1 MTGAPELATSPAAA
15 GAAAGEGAPDVCLV
29 TMPYASPTRP
39 SMALGL
45 LKAILAEGG
54 ISASVAYANLW
65 FAESVGLR
73 RYSLCAS
80 NMPIVFLAGEWTF
93 AAAAFGDDP
102 RRAERDAEYLRQ
114 IRAASDGYPQVW
126 SGARGRE
133 FIADLLALR
142 EAATAFVDEAARRV
156 LATGARVVGCT
167 STFEQHVASLALLR
181 RIRELDPGVITMLGG
196 ANCETVMG
204 EATHRCFPW
213 VDYVVSGEAD
223 GLVTELCRLAL
234 SRGRDVPAGEL
245 PRGVL
250 GPAHRE
256 TTELSQP
263 GGAGARLT
271 GHRKPRHKLARALFS
286 DLDSLPTPR
295 YEDYFAALATSKIA
309 PHVRPGLPLESS
321 RGCWWGAAHQCTF
334 CGLNGTSLGYR
345 SKSPERVLA
354 EVREL
359 EDRYGVTDF
368 EAVDNIL
375 DMAYHKTLLPELA
388 ADARERRPQPAAGPG
403 PGHDP
408 SPGPG
413 PRRIFFEIKANV
425 SRAQVA
431 ALVDAGI
438 MWVQPGIESLH
449 SEVLKLMDKGIQGWQ
464 NVQLLKWARELG
476 LRLSW
481 SILWG
486 FPGEKDDWYE
496 DMAQWLPAMTHLP
509 PPAATPRVRFDRY
522 SVYHEQASRL
532 GLILFP
538 IGTLSL
544 VYPAGPGDL
553 DSMAYFFTTEPN
565 SGPLR
570 IIQTLDEA
578 VTANPGV
585 RAVTQAV
592 RDWSAAH
599 RGGDLPVLTREDR
612 AGVLEITDTRAC
624 ARTPRQLLTGLAR
637 AVLLACD
644 NAPRPARLA
653 ELVSR
658 DAGLAASQDE
668 IDAVVRQLLGDR
680 LVLAMDERLVSL
692 VLRGPVPDRIPGYS
706 EFPGGGL
713 VATAASGGLPATAA
727 GKPDAESR

>member
-1 MTGAPELATSPAAA
+1 MTGAPELAR
-15 GAAAGEGAPDVCLV
+15 APDVCLV

-54 ISASVAYANLW
+54 ITAAVAYANLW

-93 AAAAFGDDP
+93 AGAAFHDDP

-114 IRAASDGYPQVW
+114 VRQASDGYPQVW
-126 SGARGRE
+126 SGAHGSE
-133 FIADLLALR
+133 FTADLLALR
-142 EAATAFVDEAARRV
+142 AAATEFVDEAARRV
-156 LATGARVVGCT
+156 LATGARVIGCT

-181 RIRELDPGVITMLGG
+181 RVRELDPGVITILGG

-234 SRGRDVPAGEL
+234 TRGRDVPADEL

-250 GPAHRE
+250 GPAHRMPIE
-256 TTELSQP
+256 AGQQ
-263 GGAGARLT
+263 GDAGARPA
-271 GHRKPRHKLARALFS
+271 GHRKPRHKLARALFN

-295 YEDYFAALATSKIA
+295 YEDYFATLATSKIG
-309 PHVRPGLPLESS
+309 PNVRPGLPLESS
-321 RGCWWGAAHQCTF
+321 RGCWWGAVHQCTF

-345 SKSPERVLA
+345 SKSPGRVLT
-354 EVREL
+354 ELHEL
-359 EDRYGVTDF
+359 EDRYGVSDF

-375 DMAYHKTLLPELA
+375 DMAYHKELLPELA
-388 ADARERRPQPAAGPG
+388 ADGRSQ
-403 PGHDP
+403 
-408 SPGPG
+408 
-413 PRRIFFEIKANV
+413 RIFFEIKANV
-425 SRAQVA
+425 SRAQVQ

-449 SEVLKLMDKGIQGWQ
+449 SEVLALMDKGIQGWQ

-481 SILWG
+481 SVLWG

-496 DMAQWLPAMTHLP
+496 DMAQWLPALTHLP

-522 SVYHEQASRL
+522 SVYHERASQL

-538 IGTLSL
+538 IGALSL
-544 VYPAGPGDL
+544 IYPAGPGDL
-553 DSMAYFFTTEPN
+553 DSLAYFFTTEPD

-570 IIQTLDEA
+570 IVQSLSEV
-578 VTANPGV
+578 VTSNPGI
-585 RAVTQAV
+585 RAVTRAV

-599 RGGDLPVLTREDR
+599 RGGDLPVLASQDR

-644 NAPRPARLA
+644 GAPRPARLA
-653 ELVSR
+653 AIVSR
-658 DAGLAASQDE
+658 DSGITASPDE
-668 IDAVVRQLLGDR
+668 IDAVVRKLRDDR
-680 LVLAMDERLVSL
+680 LVLAMDGRLVGL
-692 VLRGPVPDRIPGYS
+692 VLPSPVPDHIPDYS

-713 VATAASGGLPATAA
+713 VAGA

>member
-1 MTGAPELATSPAAA
+1 
-15 GAAAGEGAPDVCLV
+15 
-29 TMPYASPTRP
+29 MPYASPTRP

-93 AAAAFGDDP
+93 AVAAFGDDP

-142 EAATAFVDEAARRV
+142 EAATAFVDQAARRV

-181 RIRELDPGVITMLGG
+181 RIHELDPDVITMLGG

-234 SRGRDVPAGEL
+234 TRGRDVPAGEL

-250 GPAHRE
+250 GPAHRQ
-256 TTELSQP
+256 TTEAGQP
-263 GGAGARLT
+263 GGAGARLA

-286 DLDSLPTPR
+286 DLDSLPVPR
-295 YEDYFAALATSKIA
+295 YEDYFAALAASTIA

-359 EDRYGVTDF
+359 EDRYGVSDF

-388 ADARERRPQPAAGPG
+388 ADARERRPPPAAGPSPGHNHSPG
-403 PGHDP
+403 PGH
-408 SPGPG
+408 SSGSSPG

-578 VTANPGV
+578 VTSNPGV

-599 RGGDLPVLTREDR
+599 RGGDLPVLTLEDR

-653 ELVSR
+653 ELVRR
-658 DAGLAASQDE
+658 DDGLTASQDE
-668 IDAVVRQLLGDR
+668 IDAVVRKLLDDR

-692 VLRGPVPDRIPGYS
+692 VLRGPVPDRIPDYS

-713 VATAASGGLPATAA
+713 VATAARGGLLATAA

>member
-1 MTGAPELATSPAAA
+1 MTGAPELVTSPAAVE
-15 GAAAGEGAPDVCLV
+15 AAAGEGAPDVCLV

-54 ISASVAYANLW
+54 ITASVAYANLW

-126 SGARGRE
+126 SGARGDE
-133 FIADLLALR
+133 LIADLLALR
-142 EAATAFVDEAARRV
+142 EAATAFMDEAARRV

-181 RIRELDPGVITMLGG
+181 RVHELDPDVITMLGG

-204 EATHRCFPW
+204 EATHRCFWW

-256 TTELSQP
+256 TMEAGQP
-263 GGAGARLT
+263 GGAGARLA
-271 GHRKPRHKLARALFS
+271 GHRKPRHKLARALFA

-295 YEDYFAALATSKIA
+295 YDEYFATLAASGIG
-309 PHVRPGLPLESS
+309 PNVRPGLPLESS

-359 EDRYGVTDF
+359 EDRYGVSDF

-375 DMAYHKTLLPELA
+375 DMAYHKTLLPQLA
-388 ADARERRPQPAAGPG
+388 ADAARPAR
-403 PGHDP
+403 
-408 SPGPG
+408 
-413 PRRIFFEIKANV
+413 PRRIFYEIKANV
-425 SRAQVA
+425 SRTQVA

-438 MWVQPGIESLH
+438 TWVQPGIESLH
-449 SEVLKLMDKGIQGWQ
+449 SEVLALMDKGIQGWQ
-464 NVQLLKWARELG
+464 NLQILKWARELG

-522 SVYHEQASRL
+522 SVYHERASQL

-544 VYPAGPGDL
+544 VYPSGPGDL
-553 DSMAYFFTTEPN
+553 DSMAYFFATEPD

-570 IIQTLDEA
+570 IIQALDEA
-578 VTANPGV
+578 VTASPGI

-599 RGGDLPVLTREDR
+599 RGGELPVLAMEDR

-624 ARTPRQLLTGLAR
+624 ARTSRQLLTGLAR

-658 DAGLAASQDE
+658 ENNITASPDE
-668 IDAVVRQLLGDR
+668 IDAVVRKLLDDR
-680 LVLAMDERLVSL
+680 LVLAMDGRLVSL
-692 VLRGPVPDRIPGYS
+692 VLRGPVPDRIPDYS

-713 VATAASGGLPATAA
+713 LAAKAA

>member
-1 MTGAPELATSPAAA
+1 MTSAPELVTCSPAAC
-15 GAAAGEGAPDVCLV
+15 GAAGEQRAPDVCLV

-45 LKAILAEGG
+45 LKAILAESG

-80 NMPIVFLAGEWTF
+80 NLPIVFLAGEWTF
-93 AAAAFGDDP
+93 AGAAFHDDP

-114 IRAASDGYPQVW
+114 VRQASDGYPRVW
-126 SGARGRE
+126 SGARGGE
-133 FIADLLALR
+133 FVADLLALR
-142 EAATAFVDEAARRV
+142 ATATEFVDEAARRV

-181 RIRELDPGVITMLGG
+181 RVRELDPGVITMLGG

-234 SRGRDVPAGEL
+234 TRGRDVAAEEL
-245 PRGVL
+245 PHGVL

-256 TTELSQP
+256 AQEPGQQ
-263 GGAGARLT
+263 GGAGARLARR
-271 GHRKPRHKLARALFS
+271 RKPRHKLARALFH

-295 YEDYFAALATSKIA
+295 YDEYFDTLAASPLGAN
-309 PHVRPGLPLESS
+309 VRPGLPLESS

-345 SKSPERVLA
+345 SKSPERVRT

-359 EDRYGVTDF
+359 EDRYGVSDF

-375 DMAYHKTLLPELA
+375 DMGYHKTLLPELA
-388 ADARERRPQPAAGPG
+388 ADARRRTPAGG
-403 PGHDP
+403 Q
-408 SPGPG
+408 ST
-413 PRRIFFEIKANV
+413 RRIFYEIKANV

-431 ALVDAGI
+431 ALVDAGV

-449 SEVLKLMDKGIQGWQ
+449 SEVLRLMDKGIQGWQ

-496 DMAQWLPAMTHLP
+496 DMAQWLPALAHLP
-509 PPAATPRVRFDRY
+509 PPAATPRVRYDRY
-522 SVYHEQASRL
+522 SVYHEQASQQ

-538 IGTLSL
+538 IGALSL

-553 DSMAYFFTTEPN
+553 DALAYFFTTEPN

-570 IIQTLDEA
+570 IIQTLNDA
-578 VTANPGV
+578 VTANPGI

-592 RDWSAAH
+592 RDWAAAH
-599 RGGDLPVLTREDR
+599 RSGELPVLAMEDR

-624 ARTPRQLLTGLAR
+624 ARTSRQLLTGLSR

-644 NAPRPARLA
+644 SAPRPARLA
-653 ELVSR
+653 EIVSR
-658 DAGLAASQDE
+658 DAGITASQDE
-668 IDAVVRQLLGDR
+668 IDAIVRRLRDDQ
-680 LVLAMDERLVSL
+680 LVLSMDGRLVSI
-692 VLRGPVPDRIPGYS
+692 VLHSPVPDRIPDYS

-713 VATAASGGLPATAA
+713 VAGR
-727 GKPDAESR
+727 PDAESR

>member
-1 MTGAPELATSPAAA
+1 
-15 GAAAGEGAPDVCLV
+15 
-29 TMPYASPTRP
+29 
-39 SMALGL
+39 
-45 LKAILAEGG
+45 
-54 ISASVAYANLW
+54 
-65 FAESVGLR
+65 
-73 RYSLCAS
+73 
-80 NMPIVFLAGEWTF
+80 
-93 AAAAFGDDP
+93 
-102 RRAERDAEYLRQ
+102 
-114 IRAASDGYPQVW
+114 
-126 SGARGRE
+126 
-133 FIADLLALR
+133 
-142 EAATAFVDEAARRV
+142 
-156 LATGARVVGCT
+156 
-167 STFEQHVASLALLR
+167 VASLALLR
-181 RIRELDPGVITMLGG
+181 RVRELDPGVITMLGG

-234 SRGRDVPAGEL
+234 TRGRDVATEEL

-250 GPAHRE
+250 GPAHR
-256 TTELSQP
+256 QAQQ
-263 GGAGARLT
+263 GDAGARPA
-271 GHRKPRHKLARALFS
+271 GPRKARGKLARALFG
-286 DLDSLPTPR
+286 DLDSLPTPE
-295 YEDYFAALATSKIA
+295 YDDYFDTLAASPLKAN
-309 PHVRPGLPLESS
+309 VRPGLPLESS

-359 EDRYGVTDF
+359 EDRYGVSDF

-375 DMAYHKTLLPELA
+375 DMSYHKTLLPELA
-388 ADARERRPQPAAGPG
+388 ADT
-403 PGHDP
+403 
-408 SPGPG
+408 ST
-413 PRRIFFEIKANV
+413 RRIFYEIKANV

-449 SEVLKLMDKGIQGWQ
+449 SEVLRLMDKGIQGWQ

-496 DMAQWLPAMTHLP
+496 DMAEWLPALAHLP
-509 PPAATPRVRFDRY
+509 PPAATPRVRYDRY
-522 SVYHEQASRL
+522 SVYHEQASQQ

-553 DSMAYFFTTEPN
+553 DALAYFFTTEPN

-570 IIQTLDEA
+570 IIQTLSEA
-578 VTANPGV
+578 VTANPGI
-585 RAVTQAV
+585 RAVTRAV
-592 RDWSAAH
+592 RDWAAAH
-599 RGGDLPVLTREDR
+599 RNRELPVLTMEDR

-624 ARTPRQLLTGLAR
+624 ARTSRQLLTGLSR

-644 NAPRPARLA
+644 SAPRPARLA
-653 ELVSR
+653 EIVAR
-658 DAGLAASQDE
+658 DGIAASQDE
-668 IDAVVRQLLGDR
+668 IDAVVRKLHDDR
-680 LVLAMDERLVSL
+680 LVLSMDDRLVGL
-692 VLRGPVPDRIPGYS
+692 VLPGPVPDHIPDYS

-713 VATAASGGLPATAA
+713 VAGSR
-727 GKPDAESR
+727 PDAESR